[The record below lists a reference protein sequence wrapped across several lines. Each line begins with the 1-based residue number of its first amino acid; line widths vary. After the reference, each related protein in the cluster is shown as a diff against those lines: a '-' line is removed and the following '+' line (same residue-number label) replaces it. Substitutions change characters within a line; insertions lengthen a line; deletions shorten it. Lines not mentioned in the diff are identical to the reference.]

1 MHNKAGERPQA
12 GFPAVPTPRTADPD
26 LAMDQM
32 ISAPQTA
39 PVDVTMDNFM
49 AEVIEGSKTT
59 PTIVQFW
66 APWCGPCKQLGP
78 VLQKVVGAS
87 GSKVRMVRVNI
98 DDNQQIAQQ
107 MRVQSVPTVYGFV
120 DGQPVDGFAGAQPES
135 NVKQFVE
142 KLSSMGGAGAD
153 VASMLETAEAALA
166 SGDHGTAMI
175 QFQEV
180 MSAAP
185 ESIAALAG
193 VVRCL
198 SASGDNAGARE
209 VIDQLNDEYR
219 EDPAMQSA
227 IAAVELAEKASE
239 SAGELDAAKAAV
251 EADPNDLAARQ
262 EYALALYAVGANAE
276 AMAQLLESIRI
287 ERGWNDDAARLQL
300 LEFFA
305 TLGAANPDVIAARR
319 KLSTLLFS

>member
-1 MHNKAGERPQA
+1 
-12 GFPAVPTPRTADPD
+12 
-26 LAMDQM
+26 M
-32 ISAPQTA
+32 ISAPQSA

-78 VLQKVVGAS
+78 VLEKVVGAS
-87 GSKVRMVRVNI
+87 GGKVRMVRVNI

-153 VASMLETAEAALA
+153 VASMLEAAEAALA
-166 SGDHGTAMI
+166 SGDHGTAMM

-185 ESIAALAG
+185 ESVAALAG

-276 AMAQLLESIRI
+276 AKAQLLESIRI

>member
-1 MHNKAGERPQA
+1 
-12 GFPAVPTPRTADPD
+12 
-26 LAMDQM
+26 MDQM
-32 ISAPQTA
+32 ISAQQTA
-39 PVDVTMDNFM
+39 PVDVTIDNFM
-49 AEVIEGSKTT
+49 AEVIEGSKAT
-59 PTIVQFW
+59 PTVVQFW

-78 VLQKVVGAS
+78 VLEKVVGATA
-87 GSKVRMVRVNI
+87 GKVRMVRVNI

-135 NVKQFVE
+135 NVKQFIE
-142 KLSSMGGAGAD
+142 KLASMGGAGAD
-153 VASMLETAEAALA
+153 IEAMLEAAEASLA
-166 SGDHGTAMI
+166 AGDHGTAMM

-180 MSAAP
+180 MGAAP
-185 ESIAALAG
+185 ESVAALAG

-198 SASGDNAGARE
+198 SASGDIAGARE

-219 EDPAMQSA
+219 EDPAMASA

-239 SAGELDAAKAAV
+239 SAGDLGAARGAV
-251 EADPNDLAARQ
+251 EADPANLAARQ
-262 EYALALYAVGANAE
+262 EYALALYAVGENAE

>member
-1 MHNKAGERPQA
+1 
-12 GFPAVPTPRTADPD
+12 
-26 LAMDQM
+26 M
-32 ISAPQTA
+32 ISAPQSA

-78 VLQKVVGAS
+78 VLEKVVGAS
-87 GSKVRMVRVNI
+87 GGKVRMVRVNI

-153 VASMLETAEAALA
+153 VASMLEAAEAALA
-166 SGDHGTAMI
+166 SGDHGTAMMH
-175 QFQEV
+175 FREV

-185 ESIAALAG
+185 ESVAALAG

-239 SAGELDAAKAAV
+239 SAGGLDAAKAAV

>member
-1 MHNKAGERPQA
+1 
-12 GFPAVPTPRTADPD
+12 
-26 LAMDQM
+26 M
-32 ISAPQTA
+32 ISAPQSA

-78 VLQKVVGAS
+78 VLEKVVGAS

-153 VASMLETAEAALA
+153 IASMLEAAEAALA
-166 SGDHGTAMI
+166 SGDHGTAMM

-185 ESIAALAG
+185 ESVAALAG

-219 EDPAMQSA
+219 EGSAMQSA

-287 ERGWNDDAARLQL
+287 GRGWNDDAARLQL

-305 TLGAANPDVIAARR
+305 TLGAANPEVIAARR

>member
-1 MHNKAGERPQA
+1 
-12 GFPAVPTPRTADPD
+12 
-26 LAMDQM
+26 M
-32 ISAPQTA
+32 ISAPQSA

-49 AEVIEGSKTT
+49 AAVIEGSKTT

-78 VLQKVVGAS
+78 VLEKVVGAS
-87 GSKVRMVRVNI
+87 GGKVRMVRVNI

-153 VASMLETAEAALA
+153 VASMLEAAEAALA
-166 SGDHGTAMI
+166 LGDHGTAMM

-185 ESIAALAG
+185 ESVAALAG

-219 EDPAMQSA
+219 ADSAMQLA

-239 SAGELDAAKAAV
+239 SAGELDTAKAAV

-262 EYALALYAVGANAE
+262 EYAVALYAVGANAE

>member
-1 MHNKAGERPQA
+1 
-12 GFPAVPTPRTADPD
+12 
-26 LAMDQM
+26 M
-32 ISAPQTA
+32 ISAPQSA

-78 VLQKVVGAS
+78 VLEKVVGAS
-87 GSKVRMVRVNI
+87 GGKVRMVRVNI

-153 VASMLETAEAALA
+153 VASMLEAAEAALA

-175 QFQEV
+175 QFQEA

-185 ESIAALAG
+185 ESVAALAG

-209 VIDQLNDEYR
+209 VIDQLSHEYR

-251 EADPNDLAARQ
+251 EADSNDLAARQ

>member
-1 MHNKAGERPQA
+1 
-12 GFPAVPTPRTADPD
+12 
-26 LAMDQM
+26 M
-32 ISAPQTA
+32 ISAPQSA

-78 VLQKVVGAS
+78 VLEKVVGAS

-153 VASMLETAEAALA
+153 VASMLEAAEAALA
-166 SGDHGTAMI
+166 SGDHGTAMM

-185 ESIAALAG
+185 ESVAALAG

-276 AMAQLLESIRI
+276 AMAQLLESIQI

>member
-1 MHNKAGERPQA
+1 
-12 GFPAVPTPRTADPD
+12 
-26 LAMDQM
+26 MDQM
-32 ISAPQTA
+32 ISAPQSA

-78 VLQKVVGAS
+78 LLEKVVGAS
-87 GSKVRMVRVNI
+87 GGKVRMVRVNI

-107 MRVQSVPTVYGFV
+107 MRVQSVPTGYGFV

-135 NVKQFVE
+135 SVKQFVE

-153 VASMLETAEAALA
+153 VASMLEAAEAALA
-166 SGDHGTAMI
+166 AGDHGTAMM

-180 MSAAP
+180 MSGAP
-185 ESIAALAG
+185 ESVAALAG

-305 TLGAANPDVIAARR
+305 TLSAANPDVIAARR

>member
-1 MHNKAGERPQA
+1 
-12 GFPAVPTPRTADPD
+12 
-26 LAMDQM
+26 M
-32 ISAPQTA
+32 ISAPQSA

-59 PTIVQFW
+59 PIIVQFW

-78 VLQKVVGAS
+78 VLEKVVGAS
-87 GSKVRMVRVNI
+87 GGKVRMVRVNI

-153 VASMLETAEAALA
+153 IASMLEAAEAALA
-166 SGDHGTAMI
+166 SGDHGTAMM

-185 ESIAALAG
+185 ESVAALAG

>member
-1 MHNKAGERPQA
+1 
-12 GFPAVPTPRTADPD
+12 
-26 LAMDQM
+26 M
-32 ISAPQTA
+32 ISAPQSA

-78 VLQKVVGAS
+78 VLEKVVGAS
-87 GSKVRMVRVNI
+87 GGKVRMVRVNI

-153 VASMLETAEAALA
+153 VASMLEAAEAALA
-166 SGDHGTAMI
+166 SGDHGTAMM

-185 ESIAALAG
+185 ESVAAFAG
-193 VVRCL
+193 VVRL
-198 SASGDNAGARE
+198 SL
-209 VIDQLNDEYR
+209 IH
-219 EDPAMQSA
+219 
-227 IAAVELAEKASE
+227 I
-239 SAGELDAAKAAV
+239 
-251 EADPNDLAARQ
+251 
-262 EYALALYAVGANAE
+262 
-276 AMAQLLESIRI
+276 
-287 ERGWNDDAARLQL
+287 
-300 LEFFA
+300 
-305 TLGAANPDVIAARR
+305 
-319 KLSTLLFS
+319 

>member
-1 MHNKAGERPQA
+1 
-12 GFPAVPTPRTADPD
+12 
-26 LAMDQM
+26 M
-32 ISAPQTA
+32 ISAPQSA

-78 VLQKVVGAS
+78 VLEKVVGAS
-87 GSKVRMVRVNI
+87 GGKVRMVRVNI

-153 VASMLETAEAALA
+153 VASMLEAAEAALA
-166 SGDHGTAMI
+166 SGDHGTAMM

-185 ESIAALAG
+185 ESVAALAG

-262 EYALALYAVGANAE
+262 KYALALYAVGANAE

>member
-1 MHNKAGERPQA
+1 
-12 GFPAVPTPRTADPD
+12 
-26 LAMDQM
+26 M
-32 ISAPQTA
+32 ISAPQSA

-78 VLQKVVGAS
+78 VLEKVVGAS
-87 GSKVRMVRVNI
+87 GGKVRMVRVNI

-153 VASMLETAEAALA
+153 VASILEAAEAALA
-166 SGDHGTAMI
+166 SGDHGTAMM

-185 ESIAALAG
+185 ESVAALAG

-198 SASGDNAGARE
+198 SVSGDNAGARE

-227 IAAVELAEKASE
+227 IAAVELAEKALE
-239 SAGELDAAKAAV
+239 SAGELDSAKVAV

>member
-1 MHNKAGERPQA
+1 
-12 GFPAVPTPRTADPD
+12 
-26 LAMDQM
+26 M
-32 ISAPQTA
+32 ISAPQSA
-39 PVDVTMDNFM
+39 PVDITMDNFM

-78 VLQKVVGAS
+78 VLEKVVGAS
-87 GSKVRMVRVNI
+87 GGKVRMVRVNI

-120 DGQPVDGFAGAQPES
+120 DGQPVDGFAGAQAES

-153 VASMLETAEAALA
+153 VASMLEAAEAALA
-166 SGDHGTAMI
+166 SGDHGTAMM

-185 ESIAALAG
+185 ESVAALAG